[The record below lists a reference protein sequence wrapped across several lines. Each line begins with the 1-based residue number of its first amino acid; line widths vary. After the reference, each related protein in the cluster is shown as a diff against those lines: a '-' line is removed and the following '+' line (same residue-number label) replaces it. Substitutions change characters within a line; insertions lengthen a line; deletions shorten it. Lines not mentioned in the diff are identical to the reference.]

1 MGTLRVN
8 LTDGTSTF
16 ISFQNVASVNA
27 ISPDDQ
33 IAVIQCTE
41 VGGGNV
47 DYAIERYK
55 AADANILWPLMQEVA
70 YIAISINPIEYGY
83 PQLGSN
89 AEAYRE
95 WDQAKFATSAVQ
107 QALSGQESDEIPYSE
122 RTAIAINVIDENTA
136 NELKS
141 ELESIK
147 SAAEQQRDN
156 TIQDCQ
162 DETGAG
168 QTYNGPGGPCP
179 PLNGGQND
187 PCCALAGEE
196 IYNEII
202 AKATDLVEIEWK
214 HQYLFEQVQ
223 AGGPN

>member
-122 RTAIAINVIDENTA
+122 RTAIATNIIDEKMADALKDELLT
-136 NELKS
+136 LKS
-141 ELESIK
+141 E
-147 SAAEQQRDN
+147 AEQQR
-156 TIQDCQ
+156 QDII
-162 DETGAG
+162 DECLDATGNG
-168 QTYNGPGGPCP
+168 DTYNGAGGPCP
-179 PLNGGQND
+179 PLNGGQNA
-187 PCCALAGEE
+187 PCCTAAGNAV
-196 IYNEII
+196 YNEII
-202 AKATDLVEIEWK
+202 SKATELVDIEWK
-214 HQYLFEQVQ
+214 HQYLFEEVT
-223 AGGPN
+223 AGGPV